1 MGSRMAD
8 ADNGEKPKPR
18 DRKLGDEWSDW
29 KGDGRDQAIDE
40 KLTTFFVLSAGVV
53 IIFAAL
59 LPLVWYLIKPR
70 IEQFNPV
77 IAHFAERSLI
87 LCIAVLLLL
96 LALEGVAV
104 LKFGKSFFPHRLMEG
119 LLLSLLPKTV
129 WLGAKL
135 GISRDRVGNSFI
147 KVHNFFTKSRAGAVD
162 PERLLILLPRCLK
175 KEARGRLL
183 EKVNGD
189 ALKVLTVAGG
199 EEAREAIRE
208 LRPTLILA
216 LACERDLMSGIKD
229 VADRVPVLAIPNKRP
244 EGPCKNTDFSLEE
257 LDEVLRFIRES
268 RCRKSSRRN

>member
-1 MGSRMAD
+1 MESRMAD
-8 ADNGEKPKPR
+8 ADKGERPKAR
-18 DRKLGDEWSDW
+18 VRRLGDEWADW
-29 KGDGRDQAIDE
+29 KGDGRDQAINE
-40 KLTTFFVLSAGVV
+40 KITTFFFLPAGVV
-53 IIFAAL
+53 LIFAAL

-70 IEQFNPV
+70 MEQFNPL

-87 LCIAVLLLL
+87 FFIAVLLFL

-104 LKFGKSFFPHRLMEG
+104 LKFGKSFFPYRLMEG
-119 LLLSLLPKTV
+119 FLLSLLPKTV
-129 WLGAKL
+129 WLGAKF

-147 KVHNFFTKSRAGAVD
+147 KVHNYFTKSRGGTVD

-175 KEARGRLL
+175 KEARDRVLG
-183 EKVNGD
+183 KVNGD

-229 VADRVPVLAIPNKRP
+229 VAARVPVLAVANKRP
-244 EGPCKNTDFSLEE
+244 EGPCRNTDFSADE
-257 LDEVLRFIRES
+257 LDDAMNFIRE
-268 RCRKSSRRN
+268 RRSWKPSAGK